1 MMLLLFEIL
10 AEKAEVAMAVL
21 PLILEARTGACQHED
36 FVEFISVNINDNA
49 WVLCKLTQT
58 HVKVFYYTSN

>member
-21 PLILEARTGACQHED
+21 PLTLQARTGACQHED
-36 FVEFISVNINDNA
+36 FVEFISVSINDNGCF
-49 WVLCKLTQT
+49 VT
-58 HVKVFYYTSN
+58 

>member
-21 PLILEARTGACQHED
+21 PLMLQARTGACQHED
-36 FVEFISVNINDNA
+36 FVEFISVSIKDHGSF
-49 WVLCKLTQT
+49 VT
-58 HVKVFYYTSN
+58 

>member
-21 PLILEARTGACQHED
+21 PLMLQARTGACQHED
-36 FVEFISVNINDNA
+36 FVKFISVSIDDNGCF
-49 WVLCKLTQT
+49 VT
-58 HVKVFYYTSN
+58 